1 MPEGTNKLAEEL
13 ARFEGEIRGDDNEP
27 ESIEQPTAEVV
38 EDEPSL
44 DSDTADSGQPA
55 DSDDSVDDSGD
66 AQEASNQVG
75 TAGGEEKSDPYVT
88 TLPDDKE
95 AFGELAGQKVT
106 AKQILEAGLMEKFAT
121 WGHQGRHLVQKGQKE
136 LEQAKKEKSETER
149 LIELLEKRFN
159 QEEVEKAKQQ
169 QPQVTEAQFV
179 EELTRAYL
187 PALAKVAEQG
197 GIESDFIKEFP
208 KAAVHLEH
216 RFQSGGALLQGLV
229 EEVGR
234 IREFVGMQKEQLAEK
249 SAVETFES
257 LMDSVSEQGDL
268 FSGLSDSAAR
278 KAFTD
283 FLTDDST
290 KLRINQKEVKEITP
304 DDVMSAW
311 LFFAH
316 KHPEVLQGKHEDR
329 PKPDA
334 HLAGGGRG
342 KSPSPKTRKELD
354 EFEKFQSE
362 YQKTLDNAY
371 DL

>member
-1 MPEGTNKLAEEL
+1 
-13 ARFEGEIRGDDNEP
+13 
-27 ESIEQPTAEVV
+27 
-38 EDEPSL
+38 
-44 DSDTADSGQPA
+44 
-55 DSDDSVDDSGD
+55 
-66 AQEASNQVG
+66 
-75 TAGGEEKSDPYVT
+75 
-88 TLPDDKE
+88 
-95 AFGELAGQKVT
+95 
-106 AKQILEAGLMEKFAT
+106 
-121 WGHQGRHLVQKGQKE
+121 
-136 LEQAKKEKSETER
+136 
-149 LIELLEKRFN
+149 
-159 QEEVEKAKQQ
+159 
-169 QPQVTEAQFV
+169 
-179 EELTRAYL
+179 
-187 PALAKVAEQG
+187 
-197 GIESDFIKEFP
+197 
-208 KAAVHLEH
+208 
-216 RFQSGGALLQGLV
+216 
-229 EEVGR
+229 
-234 IREFVGMQKEQLAEK
+234 MQKEQLAEK

-362 YQKTLDNAY
+362 YQTTLDNAY